1 MINRYLSKVLL
12 FCLMPMSLLANTG
25 ISTSLFTG
33 KALYTVPIYTLEDP
47 DFHLDISMRYCSEGF
62 RPFRPSGSYGQD
74 WTLLAG
80 GCITRSVQGIGDD
93 FKIIRTHDFLPYT
106 VIDTLWGYTRAIQ
119 EGNMPDKNA
128 VFTMN
133 EDVYDT
139 CGITFFPEDYTPC
152 RRNKVDYMPDVFN
165 FNFCG
170 HKGKFIINNNGK
182 ATILSGDFV
191 KVDVS
196 HMRDRDGSLYA
207 TIGSTPSSD
216 SQITIQTLDGYTY
229 VFGGDSYTIEYSFFC
244 TIREGVTQMSPA
256 VTAWHLKR
264 IVAPNGR
271 TLNFSYTEGQS
282 IYSHATTLKSLITD
296 YDWSEQ
302 NNGDTTHIRHA
313 LHKDCLLQSITTSDS
328 IPLTISFFS
337 HPESFPKYD
346 HDDYLYSVPHLQLDS
361 IIISYN
367 GESFKKARFSYR
379 YYSCSMQLGH
389 RPNCYWRYLNEIA
402 ISGIGKYNFSY
413 NYLTFPYMISAYPY
427 LYPQTDASYKN
438 IVDRFGFWKTSSLQG
453 MLSEVSLPT
462 GGKLKFTYGNHQY
475 GEERIFRVVGTQ
487 NVELYTQT
495 NSNQTI
501 GGVRIEKIETF
512 SDDSTL
518 VEAKT
523 FSYNKQGTNSTSGI
537 YYNRYELFYPSQP
550 NMGLPIMNPDIY
562 NMNDSH
568 IGYSYVEQATV
579 IGSETYKTAFSFDP
593 GESNYSTYE
602 NIFINR
608 NTDVNGYN
616 DTADVCSGVLMFPPK
631 LKLTGKL
638 MAIDQYQGN
647 TLIKSTL
654 LEYNDILNNRQ
665 EMPPR
670 ETLPLG
676 CTDTIVILA
685 TSPGHTARKL
695 LIYPDVLER
704 VVTHSYESGNQS
716 MELKKEYKYDSKFR
730 QKIINTT
737 DSRGVRHFTKYAYP
751 DDYIMV
757 FQTLPDIPRMPVIFQ
772 GPVYLLNHQHRINMP
787 LETISGYKD
796 AQGDEYVTAG
806 KLNLYTNRVVVLN
819 IDSAVNYAY
828 LEKTLELA
836 ISNPI
841 TDYQPLSYDWET
853 PSYDSRYKLK
863 CEYTFNAA
871 LRLTRIAPYGKTPTT
886 YTWNG
891 LYPEITTTGNQIYL
905 CTHKPYVGVSSV
917 TNPRGI
923 TTYYTYDSSGRLIE
937 EYQIINGK
945 KQILHTYYYHTKTE

>member
-62 RPFRPSGSYGQD
+62 RPFWPSGSYGQD

-337 HPESFPKYD
+337 HPESSPKYD

-413 NYLTFPYMISAYPY
+413 NYLTFPNMISAYPY

-716 MELKKEYKYDSKFR
+716 MELKKEYKYDSKLR
-730 QKIINTT
+730 RKRTT
-737 DSRGVRHFTKYAYP
+737 ILDGRGVTSFSKYIYP
-751 DDYIMV
+751 DDVPGVNPPNGNPTPLSILSNSNRIGNPV
-757 FQTLPDIPRMPVIFQ
+757 ETL
-772 GPVYLLNHQHRINMP
+772 
-787 LETISGYKD
+787 SGYVENNT
-796 AQGDEYVTAG
+796 EYITDG
-806 KLNLYTNRVVVLN
+806 KIN
-819 IDSAVNYAY
+819 IYEMNARTEGNDIHYVPY
-828 LEKTLELA
+828 LHQTMSLSLR
-836 ISNPI
+836 SPI
-841 TDYQPLSYDWET
+841 TTYDYMSAITSQLTYDEHYRLDCEYYYDLMLRPLSI
-853 PSYDSRYKLK
+853 K
-863 CEYTFNAA
+863 
-871 LRLTRIAPYGKTPTT
+871 PYGGTRTRYTWDGIYPVSKTIGNQTTT
-886 YTWNG
+886 YT
-891 LYPEITTTGNQIYL
+891 YI
-905 CTHKPYVGVSSV
+905 PYVGVSSM
-917 TNPRGI
+917 TDPRGI
-923 TTYYTYDSSGRLIE
+923 TTYYIYDSAGRLIE
-937 EYQIINGK
+937 TYQIINGR
-945 KQILHTYYYHTKTE
+945 KQIINAYQYHIKTE